1 MDLGKNIK
9 KARIENNLSQKDL
22 ADKISTLAIECGY
35 KDLKY
40 GNTAISNWENGT
52 SKPDADTIVLLCKA
66 LNRDA
71 NYLLDWDER
80 IAVDNVKNT
89 LEKVLREND
98 FFDGDDLSEEN
109 LDKLIKFINANK
121 EFIINKKN

>member
-1 MDLGKNIK
+1 LDLGKNIK

-22 ADKISTLAIECGY
+22 ADKISTLAIEYGY

>member
-22 ADKISTLAIECGY
+22 ADKISTLAIEYGY

>member
-9 KARIENNLSQKDL
+9 KARTENNLSQKEL
-22 ADKISTLAIECGY
+22 ADKITTLAAEYGY
-35 KDLKY
+35 NDLKY

-52 SKPDADTIVLLCKA
+52 SKPDADTIILLCKA

-80 IAVDNVKNT
+80 VAVDNVKST
-89 LEKVLREND
+89 LEKVLKDND

>member
-9 KARIENNLSQKDL
+9 KARIENNLSQKEL
-22 ADKISTLAIECGY
+22 ADKITNIAIECGY

-89 LEKVLREND
+89 LEKVLRDND

-109 LDKLIKFINANK
+109 LDKLIKFIYANK